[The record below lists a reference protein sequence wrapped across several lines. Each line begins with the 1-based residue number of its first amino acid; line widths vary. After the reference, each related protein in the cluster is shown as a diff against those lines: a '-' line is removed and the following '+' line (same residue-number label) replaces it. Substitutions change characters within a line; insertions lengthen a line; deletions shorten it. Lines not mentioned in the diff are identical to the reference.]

1 MINNSTLGL
10 RKTIAVLFVNRKVD
24 VLIDLI
30 LVFSPFVVIGAIGEL
45 LGDGT
50 ALGALVIN
58 LAYAL
63 GLIFATVVLKWR
75 RSGWRHIGLAKPE
88 SWRKTVLIAI
98 GVVFVMI
105 IANLV
110 VQGLLQ
116 ILAGSSIAPL
126 DQSSYDSLVGSLPLF
141 LLYILATWT
150 LVAFGEEMLFRAFL
164 TALLVSSLI
173 FGLAHISWGIA
184 GVIQTA
190 IMGLIL
196 GLAYFRTKQNLW
208 VTIIAHG
215 LLDTLMFL
223 FIFSGVA

>member
-1 MINNSTLGL
+1 
-10 RKTIAVLFVNRKVD
+10 
-24 VLIDLI
+24 LI

-164 TALLVSSLI
+164 TTRLSDLFKGIKGSWILALLVSSLI